1 MKGDF
6 CAIRDNRL
14 WVLLTVQPPAT
25 VEAREY
31 ERDKALADAICRKDR
46 KAAAEFVQ
54 RYADVLYG
62 YVLARVRPNLA
73 DAEDL
78 TQEIF
83 LAACRSIGEYRAAS
97 SLKAW
102 LLGIARHK
110 VEDYYRARMRDREK
124 LQEADNTTSDRV
136 EIDSALDRHR
146 LQERVLLIMDQLPER
161 DRLLLKWKYWDQK
174 RTEEIAVALDR
185 TPKAIERMLA
195 RAREHFRREWEASI

>member
-1 MKGDF
+1 
-6 CAIRDNRL
+6 L
-14 WVLLTVQPPAT
+14 QPPAA
-25 VEAREY
+25 VEARKH

-54 RYADVLYG
+54 QYADVLYG

-83 LAACRSIGEYRAAS
+83 LAACRSIGEYKAAS
-97 SLKAW
+97 TLKAW
-102 LLGIARHK
+102 LLGIGRHK
-110 VEDYYRARMRDREK
+110 VEDYYRARMRDTE
-124 LQEADNTTSDRV
+124 LQETDGVISESV

-161 DRLLLKWKYWDQK
+161 DRLLLKWKYWDQE
-174 RTEEIAVALDR
+174 RTEAIAVALDR

-195 RAREHFRREWEASI
+195 RAREHFRREWEAKYD

>member
-110 VEDYYRARMRDREK
+110 VEDYYRARMRDTE

-136 EIDSALDRHR
+136 EIESALDSHR

-185 TPKAIERMLA
+185 TPKAIERLLA
-195 RAREHFRREWEASI
+195 RAREHFRREWEA